1 MRLKYI
7 EINGF
12 RRKNVVAKISLD
24 SGQCSFMYGQNGIG
38 KTTLLELIYAIFDKN
53 EKKMISENVE
63 SVKIGII
70 DDSSCKEIY
79 VSSYYED
86 NEKYYDWENFDDNGL
101 DKFNILYITT
111 QRALNEYREN
121 ITVDMLA
128 YYLQNNKEVSIDYLS
143 PYHDLSNLCNFINGM
158 HDEEIIKHINGDNVY
173 INSLRISD
181 VGKLIYNYYFKC
193 ISELEET
200 KTKIVSNILKI
211 CLDYMDERDKYL
223 KSESGI
229 IFKHSSQLSK
239 FEKEVLTELL
249 GSHEKV
255 ITRVLE
261 SENRAGVSYSVTSKV
276 KSEINKYI
284 ISVNPIKSLSL
295 FKDLTGKEVSLT
307 NNSVRI
313 KFKEESHDLTKLS
326 HGERHL
332 LTLLSL
338 VDFIGNNKNIILIDE
353 PCIALDTDW
362 QEKLAETF
370 SKITKVPFLIATH
383 SPSISEDYLDN
394 QIQIFGGLK

>member
-1 MRLKYI
+1 MRLEYI

-12 RRKNVVAKISLD
+12 RRKNIVAKINLD
-24 SGQCSFMYGQNGIG
+24 SGQFSFMYGQNGIG

-63 SVKIGII
+63 SIKIGFT
-70 DDSSCKEIY
+70 DDASFKEIC
-79 VSSYYED
+79 VNSYYED
-86 NEKYYDWENFDDNGL
+86 NEKYYDWKDFDNNGL
-101 DKFNILYITT
+101 NKFNVLYITT

-158 HDEEIIKHINGDNVY
+158 HDEEIMKDINKDNVY
-173 INSLRISD
+173 INSLRIAD
-181 VGKLIYNYYFKC
+181 VGKLISSHYLKVL
-193 ISELEET
+193 SELEEI

-211 CLDYMDERDKYL
+211 CLDYMDEREKYL

-239 FEKEVLTELL
+239 FEKEVLVELL
-249 GSHEKV
+249 GENENV
-255 ITRVLE
+255 IIRVLQ

-276 KSEINKYI
+276 KAEINKYI
-284 ISVNPIKSLSL
+284 SSVNPIQSLNL
-295 FKDLTGKEVSLT
+295 FRDLTGKEISLE
-307 NNSVRI
+307 NNSVSI
-313 KFKEESHDLTKLS
+313 KFKEEIHDLTKLS

-383 SPSISEDYLDN
+383 SPSISEEYLDN
-394 QIQIFGGLK
+394 QIEILGGLR

>member
-1 MRLKYI
+1 MRLEYI

-12 RRKNVVAKISLD
+12 RRKNIVAKINLD
-24 SGQCSFMYGQNGIG
+24 SGQFSFMYGQNGIG
-38 KTTLLELIYAIFDKN
+38 KTTILELIYAIFDKN

-63 SVKIGII
+63 SIKIGFT
-70 DDSSCKEIY
+70 DDALSKEIC
-79 VSSYYED
+79 VNSYYED
-86 NEKYYDWENFDDNGL
+86 NEKYYDWKDFDNNGL

-143 PYHDLSNLCNFINGM
+143 PYHDLSSLCNFINGM
-158 HDEEIIKHINGDNVY
+158 HDEEIMKDINEDNVY
-173 INSLRISD
+173 INSLRIAD
-181 VGKLIYNYYFKC
+181 VGKLISSHYLKTL
-193 ISELEET
+193 SELEEI

-211 CLDYMDERDKYL
+211 CLDYMDEREKYL

-239 FEKEVLTELL
+239 FEKEVLVELL
-249 GSHEKV
+249 GENENV
-255 ITRVLE
+255 ITRVLQ

-276 KSEINKYI
+276 KAEINKYI
-284 ISVNPIKSLSL
+284 SSVNPIQSLNL
-295 FKDLTGKEVSLT
+295 FRDLTGKEISLE
-307 NNSVRI
+307 NNSVSI
-313 KFKEESHDLTKLS
+313 KFKEETHDLTKLS

-383 SPSISEDYLDN
+383 SPSISEEYLDN
-394 QIQIFGGLK
+394 QIEILGGLR

>member
-24 SGQCSFMYGQNGIG
+24 SGQFSFMYGQNGIG

-86 NEKYYDWENFDDNGL
+86 NEKYYDWKNFDDNGL
-101 DKFNILYITT
+101 DKFSILYITT

-284 ISVNPIKSLSL
+284 SSVNPIKSLSL
-295 FKDLTGKEVSLT
+295 FKELTGKEVSLT

>member
-24 SGQCSFMYGQNGIG
+24 SGQFSFMYGQNGIG

>member
-12 RRKNVVAKISLD
+12 RRKNIVAKISLD
-24 SGQCSFMYGQNGIG
+24 SGQFSFMYGQNGIG

-284 ISVNPIKSLSL
+284 SSVNPIKSLSL
-295 FKDLTGKEVSLT
+295 FKDLTEKEVSLT